1 MKRQCQVRLFLL
13 TALLL
18 TAGYWLC
25 LQPVTILPWPTHCNG
40 PAPTWLSALVTET
53 RKLGYPGFQ
62 LSFVDKAGRPVDCV
76 AGWAGPNIG
85 ALPLKIDQPM
95 RYASL
100 SKIMTSVVSMQLAE
114 EGRLAPETPLLDV
127 LEVGGPIADARIKTI
142 TLGHLLMH
150 TAGFD
155 RSKTPDPMFLAA
167 PWCPRDLERLSFI
180 KLDYPP
186 GTRFAYANVG
196 YCLLGAAIARIEGEP
211 LDRVFERRLLTV
223 LGLSSITP
231 LGHRETLRTE
241 PQNFFDPPDSLAE
254 LLAIDYPALVA
265 VGGWAGSARDFRILL
280 SGIFSESENGL
291 LSRSAIEQLLKVD
304 PVCAKD
310 KWRNCH
316 GYGFY
321 KYQETGQQT
330 MYWRDGSLP
339 GVSAFAAIFSDG
351 NPMVFLSNGRRH
363 DWMPANDL
371 IGKFLYSTQRR

>member
-1 MKRQCQVRLFLL
+1 
-13 TALLL
+13 
-18 TAGYWLC
+18 
-25 LQPVTILPWPTHCNG
+25 
-40 PAPTWLSALVTET
+40 LVTET